1 MKTLK
6 KKKYM
11 YTFSF
16 EISLEHLTFKVQSSG
31 GLFTSYGPYKKA
43 NITNDLLG
51 VLPTFQEVKK
61 LEKPSRNQ
69 WKSRKIHSPC
79 KL

>member
-16 EISLEHLTFKVQSSG
+16 EISLEHWTFKVQSWIEFYFTSSINRTFDGDLFGVSG
-31 GLFTSYGPYKKA
+31 GLFTSFGPYKKA

-51 VLPTFQEVKK
+51 VLPT
-61 LEKPSRNQ
+61 
-69 WKSRKIHSPC
+69 
-79 KL
+79 